1 MEWKGYSGKIIN
13 VNLTDNKIKISHQN
27 INDLKLF
34 IGGLGINTKLAA
46 KLIQPNINPFS
57 DKNYIIIGAGPLVG
71 TITPGSSRTV
81 ATSKLPATGA
91 IVSSCGSMSF
101 GFNLKNAGYDHII
114 ISGRAEKPIYL
125 LIWDDHIE
133 ICDAGN
139 LWGKDIIETHA
150 LLESKYQ
157 ECGTIIIGQAG
168 ENKVNYSLALIDR
181 IATLG
186 RGGLGAVMGS
196 KNLKAIIAK
205 GTQGVQIY
213 DLKKFNRLYNKIFER
228 IRSYPYRESWH
239 KLGMLRSLPVGLLFK
254 SGGQNKKAQQC
265 SEREYIKNLKKKRI
279 ACPSCPMGDKDIL
292 EIKKEQF
299 LGLIHYA
306 TSIINPFLMFVD
318 LNDLNYNYE
327 AISIHDKCNQHGL
340 DYMMVVAL
348 LNYCKK
354 LFEKAVL
361 TEEDTGIEWNLDYNT
376 IIQVIEMISHR
387 TGFGDVLANGV
398 MKLDKFNLKNQV
410 DFPFIKGLDIVFDP
424 RLLHLG
430 TMEFE
435 QVVNPK
441 GSHVASGGSPTYV
454 GAASSIE
461 KFKSHFNRMGIPPLA
476 NERIFSPP
484 VPEMV
489 INVGRLTRYAEDWY
503 TVLTSLGLCA
513 RGQINR
519 FYGLESVTKFFN
531 AITGY
536 DLNYDDLRIGAE
548 RTWNLY
554 KLMNMKEG
562 FSRNDDKFPS
572 EWFNPLKFG
581 QNTFK
586 FLDFFGEVVITPNIA
601 NQLLNDYYNERG
613 WDIQS
618 GNPTKEKIKELGLE
632 NFLK

>member
-1 MEWKGYSGKIIN
+1 
-13 VNLTDNKIKISHQN
+13 
-27 INDLKLF
+27 
-34 IGGLGINTKLAA
+34 
-46 KLIQPNINPFS
+46 
-57 DKNYIIIGAGPLVG
+57 
-71 TITPGSSRTV
+71 
-81 ATSKLPATGA
+81 
-91 IVSSCGSMSF
+91 
-101 GFNLKNAGYDHII
+101 
-114 ISGRAEKPIYL
+114 
-125 LIWDDHIE
+125 
-133 ICDAGN
+133 
-139 LWGKDIIETHA
+139 
-150 LLESKYQ
+150 
-157 ECGTIIIGQAG
+157 
-168 ENKVNYSLALIDR
+168 
-181 IATLG
+181 
-186 RGGLGAVMGS
+186 
-196 KNLKAIIAK
+196 
-205 GTQGVQIY
+205 
-213 DLKKFNRLYNKIFER
+213 
-228 IRSYPYRESWH
+228 
-239 KLGMLRSLPVGLLFK
+239 
-254 SGGQNKKAQQC
+254 
-265 SEREYIKNLKKKRI
+265 
-279 ACPSCPMGDKDIL
+279 
-292 EIKKEQF
+292 
-299 LGLIHYA
+299 
-306 TSIINPFLMFVD
+306 
-318 LNDLNYNYE
+318 
-327 AISIHDKCNQHGL
+327 
-340 DYMMVVAL
+340 MMVVAL
-348 LNYCKK
+348 LNYCKE

-361 TEEDTGIEWNLDYNT
+361 TKEDTGIEWNLDYNT